1 MNFNLVSLLLKS
13 AQSNKL
19 LGFFTKFFSYEAIYV
34 SIIGV
39 PLFLIYRSV
48 NKMNMI
54 AYIVVSLLGTWF
66 FGETLK
72 HIFRLM
78 RPYQAHEIVPLFTEA
93 GYSFPSLH
101 ASFAGALIAFAFI
114 FRFPGWQII
123 IVVGICIGLSRI
135 FGGVHYAT
143 DVLAG
148 FILGGAIS
156 YGVFLFFTHYQL
168 SLL

>member
-1 MNFNLVSLLLKS
+1 MNFNLVSTLLKF

-19 LGFFTKFFSYEAIYV
+19 LGFFAKFFSYEAIYATMV
-34 SIIGV
+34 GV
-39 PLFLIYRSV
+39 PIFLIYRSI

-54 AYIVVSLLGTWF
+54 SYLTISLLSTWF
-66 FGETLK
+66 VGETLK
-72 HIFRLM
+72 HVFRLL

-101 ASFAGALIAFAFI
+101 ASFSGALIMFAFI
-114 FRFPGWQII
+114 FRFPGWQIVI
-123 IVVGICIGLSRI
+123 GVALCIGLSRI
-135 FGGVHYAT
+135 VGGVHYPT

-148 FILGGAIS
+148 FILGGSIA
-156 YGVFLFFTHYQL
+156 YAVFLFFTHYHI

>member
-1 MNFNLVSLLLKS
+1 MNFDIVSFLLKS

-19 LGFFTKFFSYEAIYV
+19 LSFFARFFSYEAIYLTMV
-34 SIIGV
+34 GV

-48 NKMNMI
+48 HKMNMI
-54 AYIVVSLLGTWF
+54 AYISVSLLSTWF
-66 FGETLK
+66 VGEALK
-72 HIFRLM
+72 HLFRLA

-101 ASFAGALIAFAFI
+101 ASFAGALIVFACI
-114 FRFPGWQII
+114 FRFPGWHVIALI
-123 IVVGICIGLSRI
+123 ALCVGLSRI
-135 FGGVHYAT
+135 VGGVHYPT
-143 DVLAG
+143 DVIAG
-148 FILGGAIS
+148 FVIGGAIT